1 MRGGLV
7 AVGGVFVVLGLSWWV
22 VLTVDNGS
30 FLQRVA
36 GVNYMASSWLV
47 CMVPLIFLALGGMVF
62 LAGLVGKSQ
71 AELAAMRMQYATPYA
86 VAPPTM
92 VVVQRPPGPPQ
103 PHLGQ
108 GVLRR
113 PPPPPL

>member
-1 MRGGLV
+1 M

-22 VLTVDNGS
+22 VLTLDNGS

-36 GVNYMASSWLV
+36 GVNFMASSWLV

-71 AELAAMRMQYATPYA
+71 AELAAMRMQCGMPYA

-92 VVVQRPPGPPQ
+92 VVVQQSPSPPQ
-103 PHLGQ
+103 PHAGLG
-108 GVLRR
+108 VFR
-113 PPPPPL
+113 PPPPPP